1 MFDLMFFPLPYL
13 GARLSEVML
22 FNFSAEVIFSP
33 KPETL
38 WVTVFVHMFVNSR
51 IYISEY
57 LTPVAGWILQQE
69 ISSPNLQDRFWKLF
83 SADFVCCDSVI
94 QVNSWLLEI
103 ILDLPFGFPIN
114 NIISQ
119 LVISK
124 KCKSRIALLVKRR
137 GVTVTGSEPL
147 DGAPAHD
154 PEFQMFIDR
163 T

>member
-1 MFDLMFFPLPYL
+1 
-13 GARLSEVML
+13 
-22 FNFSAEVIFSP
+22 
-33 KPETL
+33 
-38 WVTVFVHMFVNSR
+38 
-51 IYISEY
+51 
-57 LTPVAGWILQQE
+57 
-69 ISSPNLQDRFWKLF
+69 
-83 SADFVCCDSVI
+83 
-94 QVNSWLLEI
+94 LEI